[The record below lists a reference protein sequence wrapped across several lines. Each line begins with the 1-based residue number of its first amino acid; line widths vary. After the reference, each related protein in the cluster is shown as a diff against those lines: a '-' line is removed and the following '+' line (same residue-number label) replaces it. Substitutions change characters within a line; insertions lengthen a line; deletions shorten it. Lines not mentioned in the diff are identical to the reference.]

1 MARRKNITPV
11 RRYLTLAGIA
21 IAGLALLYLAVPRT
35 IGAFQ
40 MLPGN
45 RTILEIARG
54 GDADRES
61 LEVLAA
67 SRRRAAGWLESGRL
81 WSDLAAAELLIAESG
96 DAGADPGRADQD
108 SIRRAAAAL
117 RTSLRLAPASPH
129 AWTRLAYAE
138 MLLHDGP
145 TDAAAA
151 ALAMSMLTGR
161 YEPDLMFAR
170 LELCF
175 LAWPNFAVADRELV
189 LDQVALA
196 WRKSPKRLLDAA
208 LATGGAGILR
218 GAFAGDPAIL
228 TDLERR
234 LAKRAG

>member
-1 MARRKNITPV
+1 MARRKNITPA
-11 RRYLTLAGIA
+11 RRYLTLAGVA
-21 IAGLALLYLAVPRT
+21 IAGLVLLYLAVPRT

-54 GDADRES
+54 GDADRDS

-67 SRRRAAGWLESGRL
+67 SRRRAAGWLDSGRL

-96 DAGADPGRADQD
+96 DAGADQD
-108 SIRRAAAAL
+108 SIRRAASAL

-145 TDAAAA
+145 TDAAAS

-175 LAWPNFAVADRELV
+175 LAWPNFAIGDRELV

-208 LATGGAGILR
+208 LATDGTSILR

-228 TDLERR
+228 ADLERR
-234 LAKRAG
+234 LARRGG

>member
-1 MARRKNITPV
+1 MARRKNITPA
-11 RRYLTLAGIA
+11 RWYLTLAGIA
-21 IAGLALLYLAVPRT
+21 IAGMALLYLAVPRT

-54 GDADRES
+54 GDASRES

-67 SRRRAAGWLESGRL
+67 SRRRAADWLDSGRL

-96 DAGADPGRADQD
+96 DAGADRD

-145 TDAAAA
+145 TDAAAS

-170 LELCF
+170 LELGF
-175 LAWPNFAVADRELV
+175 LAWPNFAIADRELV

-208 LATGGAGILR
+208 LATDGTGILR

-228 TDLERR
+228 ADLERR
-234 LAKRAG
+234 LAARRGG